1 MDIKAEL
8 DAIGIVVADMGAALA
23 FYRSL
28 GVPVPDGA
36 EDAPHVEATLPSG
49 LRLLFDTEEVVRSFL
64 PDWTA
69 TPGAGRL
76 GLAFRVP
83 DAASVDALY
92 GALVAAGRHGET
104 APFDAPWGQ
113 RYAVVL
119 DPDGNGVDLFAP
131 LS

>member
-1 MDIKAEL
+1 MEIKAEL
-8 DAIGIVVADMGAALA
+8 DAIEIVVADMAAALA
-23 FYRSL
+23 FYRAL

-36 EDAPHVEATLPSG
+36 EGAPHVEATLASG
-49 LRLLFDTEEVVRSFL
+49 LRLLFDTEEVVRSIL
-64 PDWTA
+64 PGWTP

-83 DAASVDALY
+83 DAAGVDALY
-92 GALVAAGRHGET
+92 GALVAAGRHGEV

-113 RYAVVL
+113 RYAVL
-119 DPDGNGVDLFAP
+119 HDPDGNGVDLFAP